1 MAKNRTPLVVDF
13 QEIDAATLPAQA
25 RMAYEKLKAA
35 RKDASEARDAFETLA
50 REAISAPT
58 GLRAVF
64 GYNFG
69 KLSVGMAKD
78 DAPKSS
84 GASKKAV
91 SLTDW
96 LKASR

>member
-1 MAKNRTPLVVDF
+1 MAKNRTPLVIDF
-13 QEIDAATLPAQA
+13 QEIDAASLPPQA
-25 RMAYEKLKAA
+25 RMAYDRLKVA
-35 RKDASEARDAFETLA
+35 RKAASEARDAFETLA
-50 REAISAPT
+50 REAIAAPT

-84 GASKKAV
+84 GASRKAV

-96 LKASR
+96 LKTAR